1 MRNLFFIFFGI
12 VLMSSCNSDNAW
24 DCFQSSGDIV
34 QQEFELDQFKKII
47 VWNRVQLFISYGPEQ
62 KVIVETGE
70 NLMNEI
76 RVRVEDSILKVSDR
90 NSCNYTREYGIT
102 KVYVTT
108 GIDSLEIRN
117 SSGLTTTGIG
127 PINFRKLTLISD
139 DRAEADEFHVDGDF
153 KFDELDVQQLVIAAN
168 GLSKFYLKG
177 KAVSGNFGMYD
188 SDVRIEAG
196 ELDMQNLYLF
206 HRSTNKMI
214 VKPSRL
220 IQGIITGIGDV
231 ICLSNPV
238 TVNVEELFTGKL
250 IFQ

>member
-1 MRNLFFIFFGI
+1 MKKLIFILWGII
-12 VLMSSCNSDNAW
+12 VLSSCESDNAW
-24 DCFQSSGDIV
+24 DCFQNSGKIV
-34 QQEFELDQFKKII
+34 KQEFDMDKFKKII
-47 VWNRVQLFISYGPEQ
+47 VWNRVQLFISYGAEQ
-62 KVIVETGE
+62 KIVVETGE

-102 KVYVTT
+102 KVFVTT
-108 GIDSLEIRN
+108 GVDSLEIRN
-117 SSGLTTTGIG
+117 SSGLTTTGVG
-127 PINFRKLTLISD
+127 PLLFKKLTLISE
-139 DRAEADEFHVDGDF
+139 DRAEADEFHIDGDF
-153 KFDELDVQQLVIAAN
+153 QMYELDVQQLVIAAN

-177 KAVSGNFGMYD
+177 KAASGNFGMYD

-196 ELDMQNLYLF
+196 ELEMQNLYLF

-214 VKPSRL
+214 VKPTQL

-231 ICLSNPV
+231 ICLSNPPI
-238 TVNVEELFTGKL
+238 VNVEERFTGEL